1 MLTAMVYLTGNLAG
15 GRTIFPSVNV
25 GNTPEAGS
33 LLFWD
38 TKEIY
43 TFLAIANSEK
53 KLYHIHYKINLSFHL
68 LVLSIIFL
76 LFFKKIIIIHNNCFP
91 CF

>member
-53 KLYHIHYKINLSFHL
+53 KLHHIHYKINLSF

-76 LFFKKIIIIHNNCFP
+76 LFFKMIIIIRKNCFP
-91 CF
+91 